1 MIPSRIA
8 SLLLAATLAVSFAA
22 CGDDDNS
29 TPTSPTPSVTE
40 VFTGTLTVNGG
51 VTHAFRVSGSGP
63 VKVTITSLTPAARL
77 GFSLGNS
84 TSGSNTGCSAVV
96 SNDFALAGD
105 SLSGTAS
112 AAVTLCTRIY
122 DTGYLG
128 ESVAY
133 ELTVTH
139 P

>member
-8 SLLLAATLAVSFAA
+8 SFLLAATLAVSIAA
-22 CGDDDNS
+22 CGDDS
-29 TPTSPTPSVTE
+29 PTTPTTPTGTVTE

-51 VTHAFRVSGSGP
+51 VTHTFKVSGAGP
-63 VKVTITSLTPAARL
+63 VTVTIASLTPAARL
-77 GFSLGNS
+77 GFSVGNW
-84 TSGSNTGCSAVV
+84 SGTACSAVL

-105 SLSGTAS
+105 VLKGEAS

-128 ESVAY
+128 DAVAY